1 MANNVAMVP
10 PSQKGGD
17 VRTPNGTGAPG
28 GWWCRLLP
36 VALYS
41 LLTAIIFFPASLAP
55 GSYLMEGPFF
65 FGELFNIFLVDEH
78 LRADRT
84 LVFATQMLNY
94 PDGGYLVFIA
104 WSNIALS
111 LILKTVISL
120 LAAYNISVMI
130 MLVLGGLGGFW
141 LIRHITR
148 DYWASLVGGI
158 IFGFNPY
165 IISIVAN
172 AQIGYSNHVW
182 IPLYILLLIK
192 FYAHLRVRHLL
203 LLAACAVAALLNS
216 PYYAVF
222 CWMFTAL
229 YPLFLLLGSRA
240 QWKRVLL
247 ATVLVFGVV
256 AVAQIP
262 PYGYLSKME
271 QDERYQLL
279 PTPKCQLQR
288 FAEVIRLDS
297 QSGPSRSIS
306 QNSADVLSFFLP
318 KDQAPEAAEVGTLWK
333 TRYYPGMKT
342 TTCETER
349 PGEMFGHGASLP
361 WIIAL
366 GLSALLLCCSDD
378 SAPGGADS
386 APVSV
391 DSAVTDQ
398 AAVPADTGK
407 SLDMAG
413 KDGPKK
419 GDIASPDKG
428 TTDSTKGTNLA
439 SQAKVSVSFN
449 EPLKAYLID
458 GIHEGDKPKCE
469 SYYYWFS
476 KFPMGQDK
484 QIVLTWAQ
492 AVTVGRVVVDTF
504 PSAGAVHANCNKSD
518 QGRTMAGATIQYDK
532 GGAWTTLKTVSGKTD
547 DWSVSFSPV
556 GTTKLRLLTPG
567 SIKLT
572 TNPVVFEVQVF
583 AK

>member
-1 MANNVAMVP
+1 
-10 PSQKGGD
+10 
-17 VRTPNGTGAPG
+17 
-28 GWWCRLLP
+28 
-36 VALYS
+36 
-41 LLTAIIFFPASLAP
+41 
-55 GSYLMEGPFF
+55 
-65 FGELFNIFLVDEH
+65 
-78 LRADRT
+78 
-84 LVFATQMLNY
+84 
-94 PDGGYLVFIA
+94 
-104 WSNIALS
+104 
-111 LILKTVISL
+111 
-120 LAAYNISVMI
+120 
-130 MLVLGGLGGFW
+130 
-141 LIRHITR
+141 
-148 DYWASLVGGI
+148 
-158 IFGFNPY
+158 
-165 IISIVAN
+165 
-172 AQIGYSNHVW
+172 
-182 IPLYILLLIK
+182 
-192 FYAHLRVRHLL
+192 
-203 LLAACAVAALLNS
+203 
-216 PYYAVF
+216 
-222 CWMFTAL
+222 
-229 YPLFLLLGSRA
+229 
-240 QWKRVLL
+240 
-247 ATVLVFGVV
+247 
-256 AVAQIP
+256 
-262 PYGYLSKME
+262 
-271 QDERYQLL
+271 
-279 PTPKCQLQR
+279 
-288 FAEVIRLDS
+288 
-297 QSGPSRSIS
+297 
-306 QNSADVLSFFLP
+306 
-318 KDQAPEAAEVGTLWK
+318 
-333 TRYYPGMKT
+333 
-342 TTCETER
+342 
-349 PGEMFGHGASLP
+349 MFGHGASLP